1 MSNIDEK
8 AKNNFTIEM
17 RIFEN
22 YEKVKYEIIKV
33 IDFLRH
39 AETNLG
45 MCRIFDNQ
53 NHELWHS
60 VIKPWFQPERFGIT
74 HLWFPSGFSHI
85 GYGEYHIIRSNRWLK
100 TPIDRINREDYIFG
114 YWFPTYKK
122 YIPYRIRIL
131 KLALKDLE
139 RIWKGLRKSM
149 VKIDRLRDDAN
160 KRILKCQEGK
170 NIWYRLWINPE
181 DMMRIEPLL
190 EGGDRIWMEELEM
203 YYTFFY
209 EIRNGRRLLG
219 KNRIKKILDTL
230 L

>member
-1 MSNIDEK
+1 
-8 AKNNFTIEM
+8 M
-17 RIFEN
+17 R
-22 YEKVKYEIIKV
+22 KYEIIKV

-45 MCRIFDNQ
+45 MCRIFYNQ

-74 HLWFPSGFSHI
+74 HLWFPSGFSFI

-181 DMMRIEPLL
+181 DMMRIEQLL

-203 YYTFFY
+203 YYTLFY
-209 EIRNGRRLLG
+209 EIRNGRRLIG
-219 KNRIKKILDTL
+219 KNRVKKILDTL

>member
-85 GYGEYHIIRSNRWLK
+85 GYGEYHIIRSNRW
-100 TPIDRINREDYIFG
+100 
-114 YWFPTYKK
+114 
-122 YIPYRIRIL
+122 
-131 KLALKDLE
+131 
-139 RIWKGLRKSM
+139 
-149 VKIDRLRDDAN
+149 
-160 KRILKCQEGK
+160 
-170 NIWYRLWINPE
+170 
-181 DMMRIEPLL
+181 
-190 EGGDRIWMEELEM
+190 
-203 YYTFFY
+203 
-209 EIRNGRRLLG
+209 
-219 KNRIKKILDTL
+219 
-230 L
+230 

>member
-39 AETNLG
+39 AETNIG

-74 HLWFPSGFSHI
+74 HLWFHSGFSHI
-85 GYGEYHIIRSNRWLK
+85 GYGEYHIIRTNRWL
-100 TPIDRINREDYIFG
+100 RVFAREAG
-114 YWFPTYKK
+114 ERSRAPKRQPPTYKK

-139 RIWKGLRKSM
+139 RIK
-149 VKIDRLRDDAN
+149 
-160 KRILKCQEGK
+160 EEYGK
-170 NIWYRLWINPE
+170 
-181 DMMRIEPLL
+181 D
-190 EGGDRIWMEELEM
+190 
-203 YYTFFY
+203 
-209 EIRNGRRLLG
+209 
-219 KNRIKKILDTL
+219 
-230 L
+230 